1 MSWKKAIL
9 AIGILTFAVLVN
21 RYAPSKQVAHE
32 VSEVAE
38 DVIKAE
44 TGVNIDIDGM
54 ECGDDE

>member
-1 MSWKKAIL
+1 MSWKKAVL
-9 AIGILTFAVLVN
+9 AIGILTFALLVN
-21 RYAPSKQVAHE
+21 HYSPSKKVAHE